1 MKQTQQIAEG
11 THFSALSTGSFSQLN
26 NYVLPVAPGMEIQ
39 GKVFMGQTLQTTG
52 AEISFQ
58 SFAPGKETGF
68 LHTHQTHEE
77 LYIFV
82 SGKGEFQVDGQVFPV
97 GEGSVVRVAPEG
109 KRSVRNN
116 GTEPLIMICVQYKA
130 QTFTA
135 QDAADGQLLQ
145 EPVKVTHCKK
155 VNNGADSDESP
166 LFSYT
171 ESPS

>member
-1 MKQTQQIAEG
+1 
-11 THFSALSTGSFSQLN
+11 
-26 NYVLPVAPGMEIQ
+26 MEIQ

-58 SFAPGKETGF
+58 SFARGKETGF

-145 EPVKVTHCKK
+145 EPVKW
-155 VNNGADSDESP
+155 
-166 LFSYT
+166 
-171 ESPS
+171 

>member
-26 NYVLPVAPGMEIQ
+26 DYVLPVAPGMEIQ
-39 GKVFMGQTLQTTG
+39 GKVFMGQALQTTG

-145 EPVKVTHCKK
+145 EPVKW
-155 VNNGADSDESP
+155 
-166 LFSYT
+166 
-171 ESPS
+171 

>member
-26 NYVLPVAPGMEIQ
+26 DYVLPVAPGMEIQ

-68 LHTHQTHEE
+68 LHTHQTHEK

-145 EPVKVTHCKK
+145 EPVKW
-155 VNNGADSDESP
+155 
-166 LFSYT
+166 
-171 ESPS
+171 

>member
-26 NYVLPVAPGMEIQ
+26 DYVLPVAPGMEIQ

-58 SFAPGKETGF
+58 LFAPGKETGF

-145 EPVKVTHCKK
+145 EPVKW
-155 VNNGADSDESP
+155 
-166 LFSYT
+166 
-171 ESPS
+171 

>member
-26 NYVLPVAPGMEIQ
+26 DYVLPVAPGMEIQ

-82 SGKGEFQVDGQVFPV
+82 SGKGEFQADGQVFPV
-97 GEGSVVRVAPEG
+97 GEGSVVRGAPEG

-145 EPVKVTHCKK
+145 EPVKW
-155 VNNGADSDESP
+155 
-166 LFSYT
+166 
-171 ESPS
+171 

>member
-1 MKQTQQIAEG
+1 MRQKNRPPLLSKSLKQLHYEKTQQIAEG

-26 NYVLPVAPGMEIQ
+26 DYVLPVAPGMEIQ

-145 EPVKVTHCKK
+145 EPVKW
-155 VNNGADSDESP
+155 
-166 LFSYT
+166 
-171 ESPS
+171 

>member
-1 MKQTQQIAEG
+1 MKQIQQIAEG

-26 NYVLPVAPGMEIQ
+26 DYVLPVAPGMEIQ
-39 GKVFMGQTLQTTG
+39 GKVFMGQALQTTG

-130 QTFTA
+130 QTFTT
-135 QDAADGQLLQ
+135 QDTADGQLLQ
-145 EPVKVTHCKK
+145 EPVKW
-155 VNNGADSDESP
+155 
-166 LFSYT
+166 
-171 ESPS
+171 

>member
-1 MKQTQQIAEG
+1 MKQTQQIAGG

-26 NYVLPVAPGMEIQ
+26 DYVLPVAPGMEIQ

-145 EPVKVTHCKK
+145 EPVKW
-155 VNNGADSDESP
+155 
-166 LFSYT
+166 
-171 ESPS
+171 

>member
-26 NYVLPVAPGMEIQ
+26 DYVLPVAPGMEIQ

-116 GTEPLIMICVQYKA
+116 GTEPLIMICVQHKA

-145 EPVKVTHCKK
+145 EPVKW
-155 VNNGADSDESP
+155 
-166 LFSYT
+166 
-171 ESPS
+171 

>member
-26 NYVLPVAPGMEIQ
+26 DYVLPVAPGMEIQ

-145 EPVKVTHCKK
+145 EPMKW
-155 VNNGADSDESP
+155 
-166 LFSYT
+166 
-171 ESPS
+171 

>member
-26 NYVLPVAPGMEIQ
+26 DYVLPVAPGMEIQ

-58 SFAPGKETGF
+58 SFDPGKETGF

-82 SGKGEFQVDGQVFPV
+82 SGKDEFQVDGQVFPV

-145 EPVKVTHCKK
+145 EPVKW
-155 VNNGADSDESP
+155 
-166 LFSYT
+166 
-171 ESPS
+171 

>member
-26 NYVLPVAPGMEIQ
+26 DYVLPVAPGMEIQ

-116 GTEPLIMICVQYKA
+116 GTEPLIMIAYNTKLRHS
-130 QTFTA
+130 
-135 QDAADGQLLQ
+135 QLRMR
-145 EPVKVTHCKK
+145 PTDNSCR
-155 VNNGADSDESP
+155 SP
-166 LFSYT
+166 
-171 ESPS
+171 

>member
-26 NYVLPVAPGMEIQ
+26 DYVLPVAPGMEIQ

-58 SFAPGKETGF
+58 SFATGKETGF

-145 EPVKVTHCKK
+145 EPVKW
-155 VNNGADSDESP
+155 
-166 LFSYT
+166 
-171 ESPS
+171 

>member
-26 NYVLPVAPGMEIQ
+26 DYVLPVAPGMEIQ

-109 KRSVRNN
+109 RRSVRNN

-145 EPVKVTHCKK
+145 EPVKW
-155 VNNGADSDESP
+155 
-166 LFSYT
+166 
-171 ESPS
+171 

>member
-11 THFSALSTGSFSQLN
+11 THFSALSAGSFSQLN
-26 NYVLPVAPGMEIQ
+26 DYVLPVAPGMEIQ

-145 EPVKVTHCKK
+145 EPVKW
-155 VNNGADSDESP
+155 
-166 LFSYT
+166 
-171 ESPS
+171 

>member
-26 NYVLPVAPGMEIQ
+26 DYVLPVAPGMEIQ

-68 LHTHQTHEE
+68 LHTHQTNEE

-145 EPVKVTHCKK
+145 EPVKW
-155 VNNGADSDESP
+155 
-166 LFSYT
+166 
-171 ESPS
+171 

>member
-26 NYVLPVAPGMEIQ
+26 DYVLPVAPGMEIQ

-97 GEGSVVRVAPEG
+97 GEGSVGRVAPEG

-145 EPVKVTHCKK
+145 EPVKW
-155 VNNGADSDESP
+155 
-166 LFSYT
+166 
-171 ESPS
+171 

>member
-26 NYVLPVAPGMEIQ
+26 DYVLPVAPGMAIQ

-145 EPVKVTHCKK
+145 EPVKW
-155 VNNGADSDESP
+155 
-166 LFSYT
+166 
-171 ESPS
+171 

>member
-11 THFSALSTGSFSQLN
+11 THLSALSTGSFSQLN
-26 NYVLPVAPGMEIQ
+26 DYVLPVAPGMEIQ

-82 SGKGEFQVDGQVFPV
+82 SRKGEFQVDGQVFPV

-145 EPVKVTHCKK
+145 EPVKW
-155 VNNGADSDESP
+155 
-166 LFSYT
+166 
-171 ESPS
+171 

>member
-26 NYVLPVAPGMEIQ
+26 DYVLPVAPGMEIQ

-58 SFAPGKETGF
+58 SFDPGKETGF

-109 KRSVRNN
+109 KHSVRNN

-145 EPVKVTHCKK
+145 EPVKW
-155 VNNGADSDESP
+155 
-166 LFSYT
+166 
-171 ESPS
+171 

>member
-26 NYVLPVAPGMEIQ
+26 DYVLPVAPGMEIQ

-97 GEGSVVRVAPEG
+97 GEVVRVAPEG

-145 EPVKVTHCKK
+145 EPVKW
-155 VNNGADSDESP
+155 
-166 LFSYT
+166 
-171 ESPS
+171 

>member
-11 THFSALSTGSFSQLN
+11 SHFSALSTGSFSQLN
-26 NYVLPVAPGMEIQ
+26 DYVLPVAPGMEIQ

-145 EPVKVTHCKK
+145 EPVKW
-155 VNNGADSDESP
+155 
-166 LFSYT
+166 
-171 ESPS
+171 

>member
-26 NYVLPVAPGMEIQ
+26 DYVLPVAPGMEIQ

-135 QDAADGQLLQ
+135 QDAADGQL
-145 EPVKVTHCKK
+145 
-155 VNNGADSDESP
+155 SP
-166 LFSYT
+166 
-171 ESPS
+171 

>member
-26 NYVLPVAPGMEIQ
+26 DYVLPVAPGMEIQ

-116 GTEPLIMICVQYKA
+116 GTEPLIMICV
-130 QTFTA
+130 
-135 QDAADGQLLQ
+135 
-145 EPVKVTHCKK
+145 
-155 VNNGADSDESP
+155 
-166 LFSYT
+166 
-171 ESPS
+171 

>member
-1 MKQTQQIAEG
+1 MLSKSLKQLHYETDSAIAEG

-26 NYVLPVAPGMEIQ
+26 DYVLPVAPGMEIQ

-145 EPVKVTHCKK
+145 EPVKW
-155 VNNGADSDESP
+155 
-166 LFSYT
+166 
-171 ESPS
+171 

>member
-26 NYVLPVAPGMEIQ
+26 DYVLPVAPGMEIQ

-135 QDAADGQLLQ
+135 HDAADGQLLQ
-145 EPVKVTHCKK
+145 EPVKW
-155 VNNGADSDESP
+155 
-166 LFSYT
+166 
-171 ESPS
+171 

>member
-26 NYVLPVAPGMEIQ
+26 DYVLPVAPGMEIQ

-145 EPVKVTHCKK
+145 
-155 VNNGADSDESP
+155 
-166 LFSYT
+166 
-171 ESPS
+171 

>member
-26 NYVLPVAPGMEIQ
+26 DYVLPVAPEMEIQ
-39 GKVFMGQTLQTTG
+39 GKVFMGQALQTTG

-145 EPVKVTHCKK
+145 EPVKW
-155 VNNGADSDESP
+155 
-166 LFSYT
+166 
-171 ESPS
+171 

>member
-26 NYVLPVAPGMEIQ
+26 DYVLPVAPGMEIQ
-39 GKVFMGQTLQTTG
+39 GKVFMGQTLQTAG

-145 EPVKVTHCKK
+145 EPVKW
-155 VNNGADSDESP
+155 
-166 LFSYT
+166 
-171 ESPS
+171 

>member
-26 NYVLPVAPGMEIQ
+26 DYVLPVAPGMEIQ

-130 QTFTA
+130 QTF
-135 QDAADGQLLQ
+135 
-145 EPVKVTHCKK
+145 V
-155 VNNGADSDESP
+155 SIR
-166 LFSYT
+166 
-171 ESPS
+171 

>member
-26 NYVLPVAPGMEIQ
+26 DYVLPVAPGMEIQ

-116 GTEPLIMICVQYKA
+116 GTDPLIMICVQYKA

-145 EPVKVTHCKK
+145 EPVKW
-155 VNNGADSDESP
+155 
-166 LFSYT
+166 
-171 ESPS
+171 

>member
-11 THFSALSTGSFSQLN
+11 THFSPLSTGSFSQLN
-26 NYVLPVAPGMEIQ
+26 DYVLPVAPGMEIQ

-145 EPVKVTHCKK
+145 EPVKW
-155 VNNGADSDESP
+155 
-166 LFSYT
+166 
-171 ESPS
+171 

>member
-26 NYVLPVAPGMEIQ
+26 DYVLPVAPGMEIQ

-77 LYIFV
+77 LNIFV

-145 EPVKVTHCKK
+145 EPVKW
-155 VNNGADSDESP
+155 
-166 LFSYT
+166 
-171 ESPS
+171 

>member
-26 NYVLPVAPGMEIQ
+26 DYVLPVAPGMEIQ

-135 QDAADGQLLQ
+135 LDAADGQLLQ
-145 EPVKVTHCKK
+145 EPVKW
-155 VNNGADSDESP
+155 
-166 LFSYT
+166 
-171 ESPS
+171 

>member
-26 NYVLPVAPGMEIQ
+26 DYVLPVAPGMEIQ

-58 SFAPGKETGF
+58 SFAPGKETGI

-130 QTFTA
+130 QTFRA
-135 QDAADGQLLQ
+135 QDAAVGQLLQ
-145 EPVKVTHCKK
+145 EPVKW
-155 VNNGADSDESP
+155 
-166 LFSYT
+166 
-171 ESPS
+171 

>member
-26 NYVLPVAPGMEIQ
+26 DYVLTVAQGMEIQ

-82 SGKGEFQVDGQVFPV
+82 GGKGEFQVDGQVFPV

-145 EPVKVTHCKK
+145 EPVKW
-155 VNNGADSDESP
+155 
-166 LFSYT
+166 
-171 ESPS
+171 